1 MLSIKDPAIAA
12 LVAVGEFGPRTFA
25 STNTT
30 LPTPELVDFDDD
42 GVVGGLYRPSK
53 SGPKSRIAVYVMH
66 AERAYLS
73 FSVCTSTQTRLH
85 DFLCK
90 QRCQQEQI
98 QDTLFTS
105 LNNKFFAQDTRYL
118 AHTTHTWPLLHKNG
132 ITRQIVPSVRVPS
145 KFDNLV
151 QD

>member
-1 MLSIKDPAIAA
+1 MLSIKDPVIAA

-73 FSVCTSTQTRLH
+73 FSAYTSTQTRLH
-85 DFLCK
+85 DLLCK
-90 QRCQQEQI
+90 PNDASKSRYMIPCI
-98 QDTLFTS
+98 PASTTS
-105 LNNKFFAQDTRYL
+105 SSPRIPDISRTPPTPGHCSTRTESL
-118 AHTTHTWPLLHKNG
+118 DKLSP
-132 ITRQIVPSVRVPS
+132 P
-145 KFDNLV
+145 
-151 QD
+151 